1 MSNKKILN
9 VKLSSNQVLPISIF
23 VLCFLVFSIFSQ
35 SFLNLYNIKSVLEFI
50 TFVALPALGLA
61 TIMLTG
67 YFDLSFVGVIG
78 LVSVLTID
86 LVNKGIHP
94 VIVLFI
100 TLVVAVLLEA
110 INGFMIIRFKIH
122 PWLCTI
128 ATMLIYLGL
137 EKAVSKGDY
146 ISPEGEFFN
155 KVRFSSILGLPAVVW
170 IMIFTCIIMILI
182 MARTPLGT
190 YLYATGGN
198 QQAAKKVG
206 INVEKYCVISYG
218 IAGVLCWISAF
229 CYVSQLSGYPPE
241 AAYINQLEVILAVFF
256 GMALSRKGII
266 NIWGAFLGAAY
277 VGFLANGLG
286 LMGVSSYWIK
296 LFEGLLVV
304 FVILGTS
311 ARNGSLVQLD

>member
-1 MSNKKILN
+1 MTKKRIQ
-9 VKLSSNQVLPISIF
+9 STQILPIGIF
-23 VLCFLVFSIFSQ
+23 VVCFIIFSLFSH
-35 SFLNLYNIKSVLEFI
+35 SFLSLYNMKSVMELV
-50 TFVALPALGLA
+50 TFVALPAMGLA
-61 TIMLTG
+61 IVMLTG

-78 LVSVLTID
+78 VSSVLMIE
-86 LVNKGIHP
+86 LVNAGVPP
-94 VIVLFI
+94 VLVLVI
-100 TLVVAVLLEA
+100 ALIASVLMEA
-110 INGFMIIRFKIH
+110 LNGFLIIRFKIH

-146 ISPEGEFFN
+146 ISPQGEFFN
-155 KVRFSSILGLPAVVW
+155 AVRFSNILGLSAVIW
-170 IMIFTCIIMILI
+170 IMIITVLIMIVI
-182 MARTPLGT
+182 MSKTTLGT

-198 QQAAKKVG
+198 REAAKKVG
-206 INVEKYCVISYG
+206 INVDKYAIIAYST
-218 IAGVLCWISAF
+218 AGVLSWVSSF

-256 GMALSRKGII
+256 GMALSRKGVI

-277 VGFLANGLG
+277 VGFLASGLG

-296 LFEGLLVV
+296 LVEGLLVV

-311 ARNGSLVQLD
+311 MKNGSLVQLD

>member
-1 MSNKKILN
+1 MSNILSKKI
-9 VKLSSNQVLPISIF
+9 QPTQILPIGIF
-23 VLCFLVFSIFSQ
+23 TICFIMFSLFSP
-35 SFLNLYNIKSVLEFI
+35 SFLSFYNMKSVLELV
-50 TFVALPALGLA
+50 TFVAVPALGLA

-78 LVSVLTID
+78 VSSVLMIQLT
-86 LVNKGIHP
+86 NKGLPP
-94 VIVLFI
+94 VLVLLI
-100 TLVVAVLLEA
+100 TLVASILMEA
-110 INGFMIIRFKIH
+110 LNGFLIIRFKIH

-146 ISPEGEFFN
+146 ISPQGEFFN
-155 KVRFSSILGLPAVVW
+155 TVRFSNILGFSAVIW
-170 IMIFTCIIMILI
+170 IMILTVIVMIIIMSK
-182 MARTPLGT
+182 TPLGS

-206 INVEKYCVISYG
+206 INVEKYCITAYS
-218 IAGVLCWISAF
+218 IAGILSWISSF

-266 NIWGAFLGAAY
+266 NIWGAFLGGAY
-277 VGFLANGLG
+277 VGFLASGLG

-296 LFEGLLVV
+296 LVEGLLVV

-311 ARNGSLVQLD
+311 LRNGSLVQLD